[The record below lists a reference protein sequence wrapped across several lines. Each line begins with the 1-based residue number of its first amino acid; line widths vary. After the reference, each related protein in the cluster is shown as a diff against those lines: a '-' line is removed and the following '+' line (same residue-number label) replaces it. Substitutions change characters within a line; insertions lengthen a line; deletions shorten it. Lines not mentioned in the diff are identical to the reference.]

1 LHSSIS
7 KWKWDT
13 IKEEEDVIYF
23 LVPIVCLIDM
33 LIVDVYVKINQG
45 FQLITIF
52 YYRPFNKKNTCIQT
66 HQAAH
71 VSKFYN
77 YQKIK

>member
-1 LHSSIS
+1 MEVRYN
-7 KWKWDT
+7 KE
-13 IKEEEDVIYF
+13 EEEDVIYF
-23 LVPIVCLIDM
+23 LVPIVYLIDM
-33 LIVDVYVKINQG
+33 LIVDVYKKINQG

-52 YYRPFNKKNTCIQT
+52 YYRPFNNNKKNTCIQN

-77 YQKIK
+77 YQ